1 MGKWKVCVYAIC
13 KNEAKF
19 VRRWMDS
26 MREADWVVVLDTGSD
41 DGTPQMLRELGAQVT
56 EEIIT
61 PWRFDVARN
70 RSLELVP
77 EEADICVC
85 TDLDEVLRPG
95 WRAALEAAWTENTRR
110 ARYRYTWN
118 FNPDGSEG
126 VVFWTDKIHA
136 RHGFRWVHPVHEVLE
151 YERPDYE
158 TVLAEGVQLDHRADP
173 TKSRAQYLPLL
184 ELSVR
189 EAPLDDRNTHYLG
202 REYMF
207 HRRWKECIETLTRHL
222 ALPTATWPDERCA
235 SMRFIA
241 RAHEALGNVRE
252 AEKWLYRAVGEAPHL
267 REPWVEMAALCY
279 RRRDWEGTAFFAL
292 RALDIQERPKTYICE
307 ASAWGSLPYRSRF
320 AGALRDGPRARGH
333 PAFGKGRGTGTI
345 QRTAAGKP
353 APDARGKDEGDK
365 QTGRRSAFAAPNA
378 CDSRITALSAKC
390 SQRPLVTDPVWST
403 HGQVIRLP
411 LARASRTARRR

>member
-41 DGTPQMLRELGAQVT
+41 DGTPEMLRKLGAQVT

-85 TDLDEVLRPG
+85 TDLDEVFRPG

-158 TVLAEGVQLDHRADP
+158 TVLAEACSLTTAP
-173 TKSRAQYLPLL
+173 TRPSPARNTSPLL

-241 RAHEALGNVRE
+241 RAHEALGNVHE
-252 AEKWLYRAVGEAPHL
+252 AEKWLFRAVGEAPHL
-267 REPWVEMAALCY
+267 REPWVEM
-279 RRRDWEGTAFFAL
+279 
-292 RALDIQERPKTYICE
+292 
-307 ASAWGSLPYRSRF
+307 
-320 AGALRDGPRARGH
+320 
-333 PAFGKGRGTGTI
+333 
-345 QRTAAGKP
+345 
-353 APDARGKDEGDK
+353 
-365 QTGRRSAFAAPNA
+365 RRSAIASATGRARPSSP
-378 CDSRITALSAKC
+378 CALWTSKNGP
-390 SQRPLVTDPVWST
+390 RPTS
-403 HGQVIRLP
+403 
-411 LARASRTARRR
+411 ARRPHGAVCPMTSLRWRSTRRAACARPSRFWKRPWNWNHPTNGFRKTCA